1 MDVSKIIRG
10 IVNSRGYTITSAITQ
25 WDYGYVFVPEFEDMP
40 ATYRLDFSNDEHHG
54 TALPVYCGSE
64 GGEVPEELIDTG
76 KDIWV
81 WFFYIGDGFGKSEY
95 KWRIPNKCKPKTEQD
110 EPTPSQQ
117 SSIDQAISVVNDAV
131 ERAED
136 AQEAIE
142 NMSVSAETLAEGE
155 SATVTKTESEGVVH
169 LAFGIPRGEKGL
181 KGDPGR
187 QGDTGESPYTVELTT
202 QAIPVRVDAD
212 GYSTGTLNVNVDFVM
227 RHGTEQVWGQSSGS
241 KVIGN
246 VTYTRVRDCT
256 PTQTGRMN
264 FQIPQGTKINNSF
277 WHSLFFWW
285 DDELQDTYYIEKKMS
300 YLCVR
305 DGEQGESA
313 LGFSISNPSAVIH
326 ADKDG
331 YTTRQTVIKPI
342 ISVFK
347 GETELTYA
355 VSNVSNIGVKDRN
368 GNISS
373 IPATVVSGMNP
384 KWTIPADRMFFPE
397 SGELSITV
405 TADGQ
410 SKVLTYGYAVVKD
423 GEQGEP
429 GAKGNPGD
437 DGYSPTASVDKSG
450 KTATITITDKTGTTS
465 AQVEDGTDGTDGVS
479 PTVSITPITG
489 GHRITITDKDGSH
502 SADVMD
508 GTGNVDD
515 VQINGTSITENGVA
529 DIPIASNNNLG
540 VVKTNSN
547 KGVLTGSDGILGIR
561 GAGSD
566 ITKNGTTTTYPLVP
580 AYFNF
585 DILSVLPKSHIFIK
599 PVPETTIFPCFIS
612 LWIKFLS

>member
-142 NMSVSAETLAEGE
+142 NMSVSAQTLAEGE

-169 LAFGIPRGEKGL
+169 LEFGIPKGAT
-181 KGDPGR
+181 
-187 QGDTGESPYTVELTT
+187 GDTPTITASKTGSTT
-202 QAIPVRVDAD
+202 SIYVDGSEIAQIED
-212 GYSTGTLNVNVDFVM
+212 GT
-227 RHGTEQVWGQSSGS
+227 
-241 KVIGN
+241 
-246 VTYTRVRDCT
+246 
-256 PTQTGRMN
+256 
-264 FQIPQGTKINNSF
+264 
-277 WHSLFFWW
+277 
-285 DDELQDTYYIEKKMS
+285 
-300 YLCVR
+300 
-305 DGEQGESA
+305 DG
-313 LGFSISNPSAVIH
+313 I
-326 ADKDG
+326 D
-331 YTTRQTVIKPI
+331 
-342 ISVFK
+342 
-347 GETELTYA
+347 
-355 VSNVSNIGVKDRN
+355 
-368 GNISS
+368 
-373 IPATVVSGMNP
+373 
-384 KWTIPADRMFFPE
+384 
-397 SGELSITV
+397 
-405 TADGQ
+405 
-410 SKVLTYGYAVVKD
+410 
-423 GEQGEP
+423 
-429 GAKGNPGD
+429 GD

-580 AYFNF
+580 AYQHVSAFYGLAKAAGY
-585 DILSVLPKSHIFIK
+585 DDKSSVLPMGQYSDEAKVAIQKMLGIYEAPWELIREDTFTNAEAAEYVINTDDNGESFKLTEVVFLFETPVQDTQAALGSYGSIYAYFNNGNPKKVECGAYTQNANASAHGCAMIIK
-599 PVPETTIFPCFIS
+599 RDGNMIEMSRLVNTAAGNSMGEGYRYGVGFTAIPSYPASDRLSFALINDNQYVTKITI
-612 LWIKFLS
+612 LSILGTGHYKLYGRRKWQ